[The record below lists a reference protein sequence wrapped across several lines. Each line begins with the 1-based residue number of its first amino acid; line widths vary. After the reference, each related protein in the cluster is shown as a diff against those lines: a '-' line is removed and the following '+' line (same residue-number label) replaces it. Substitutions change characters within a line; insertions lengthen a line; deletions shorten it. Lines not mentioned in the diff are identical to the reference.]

1 MLRENYELKPSESD
15 VAGHLSNLVEG
26 ARRATSS
33 PNSLMAYETWRAFLA
48 WAAALNIDPRSL
60 PFPEALEIINF

>member
-1 MLRENYELKPSESD
+1 MLRENDELKPSESD
-15 VAGHLSNLVEG
+15 VAGSSAIWSKLRAGRHL
-26 ARRATSS
+26 S